1 VEEEGFPPVNVHKYV
16 GVESPQFV
24 TTSVG
29 LIIAGAQEFKIPFR
43 ETDGRCLTVTTLEV
57 VKVPHGLVTESVIV
71 YVPAPL
77 KLKEGFTE
85 VASVPPENDQLD
97 KVPQNPD
104 E

>member
-1 VEEEGFPPVNVHKYV
+1 MEEEGLPPANVHKYV

-24 TTSVG
+24 ATNVG

-57 VKVPHGLVTESVIV
+57 VNVPQGLVTERVIV
-71 YVPAPL
+71 YDPAPL
-77 KLKEGFTE
+77 KIKEGLTE

-104 E
+104 V